1 MSDILKAG
9 SKGEPVKALQTKL
22 NKLGFSNHVN
32 GTFGPETKQ
41 AVEELQLIF
50 GYDADG
56 LVGPATLK
64 LIDTQLG
71 YAWLLSADNAIKR
84 GLEAQGKKTDKGDLA
99 GADLTRTLRPGLDGA
114 DVRYLQRRLKALGFD
129 VGVDGK
135 FGPATGDAVRKLQ
148 AAFGYD
154 VDASVG
160 PATHKLINQQ
170 LGYGW
175 NVNKAAAANA

>member
-1 MSDILKAG
+1 MSDILKTG
-9 SKGEPVKALQTKL
+9 SRGEAVKALQTKL
-22 NKLGFSNHVN
+22 SELGFSNDVD

-41 AVEELQLIF
+41 AVEELQSIF
-50 GYDADG
+50 GYDVDG

-71 YAWLLSADNAIKR
+71 YAWSLSADNAVKR

-99 GADLTRTLRPGLDGA
+99 GADLTRVLKPGSGGA
-114 DVRYLQRRLKALGFD
+114 DVKYLQRRLNALGFD
-129 VGVDGK
+129 VAVDGK

-148 AAFGYD
+148 TALGYT
-154 VDASVG
+154 VDAAVG
-160 PATHKLINQQ
+160 QATHQLINQQ

-175 NVNKAAAANA
+175 NVKKSSPANA